1 MMLAEILVNYE
12 KYLENTEWRT
22 ILKAKEVEEE
32 KEFKE
37 FFVEEKVVQ
46 VEQVEVK
53 RTFLEWL
60 HIK

>member
-1 MMLAEILVNYE
+1 
-12 KYLENTEWRT
+12 
-22 ILKAKEVEEE
+22 LKAKEEQENKV
-32 KEFKE
+32 FQD
-37 FFVEEKVVQ
+37 FVVEEKVEQ